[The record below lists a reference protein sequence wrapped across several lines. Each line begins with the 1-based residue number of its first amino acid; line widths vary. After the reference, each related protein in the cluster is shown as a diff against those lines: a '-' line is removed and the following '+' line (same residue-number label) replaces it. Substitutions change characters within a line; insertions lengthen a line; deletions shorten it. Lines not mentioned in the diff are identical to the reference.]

1 MKKLTTVLVALSG
14 LLCGAQVQSQT
25 NNAAPPMGHPG
36 GRGESPDERF
46 NRLSQELN
54 LSEDQKAKV
63 RATFEETRQ
72 KIQAAIEE
80 ARSNAEAQLQSVLS
94 SEQYQKLQNLWQSHE
109 HHMGNGGANTNSPA
123 SQ

>member
-1 MKKLTTVLVALSG
+1 MKKLTIVLVALGG
-14 LLCGAQVQSQT
+14 LLCGASVHSQT
-25 NNAAPPMGHPG
+25 NNMAPPMGQPG
-36 GRGESPDERF
+36 MRGESPDERF

-63 RATFEETRQ
+63 QATFEQTRQ

-80 ARSNAEAQLQSVLS
+80 ARSNAETQLQSVLTP
-94 SEQYQKLQNLWQSHE
+94 EQYQKLQSMWQQHE
-109 HHMGNGGANTNSPA
+109 HRMGNGGTNSNSGA